1 MPLNHD
7 MRGSCAVTDDRST
20 VGRRGTRHK
29 EVTMSLELLT
39 RVLEVVVGLG
49 LLNVWLLRSR
59 SATSYRGGDA
69 KTLRQ
74 AFAAYGLPVSAFYV
88 VGSLKVA
95 AGLILLSALFLP
107 MPARLAATVV
117 AGLMVGALA
126 MHIKVKDP
134 ASKSVPAAL
143 MLAMCV
149 GIVVLL

>member
-1 MPLNHD
+1 MAPGH
-7 MRGSCAVTDDRST
+7 RDDT
-20 VGRRGTRHK
+20 WIK
-29 EVTMSLELLT
+29 DVTMSLELLA

-74 AFAAYGLPVSAFYV
+74 EFAAYGLPVSAFYV
-88 VGSLKVA
+88 VGTLKVA
-95 AGLILLSALFLP
+95 AGLILLSALVLP

-126 MHIKVKDP
+126 MHIRVKDP

-149 GIVVLL
+149 GIMVLV